1 MRFYHIS
8 ILSVMLLGLFYLAGT
23 GLLAALWL
31 WLRKRWKRAW
41 IAMLPLFILLYAAP
55 VAEEFWI
62 AWHFEQLCK
71 RDAGIFIHKAVEVEG
86 FYDATMRSAY
96 ENTKPGGYQFVEHA
110 TEDRKGFERV
120 QRASEEER
128 ARALAWYAEANP
140 GKERPKDKSIFH
152 NLNER
157 ERVVV
162 FPDGKEA
169 WRVTGLDRPSA
180 RYHYRWP
187 HMNTPVKYKIAKTE
201 RHVADSQVGE
211 VLGRYVD
218 YDRRAPW
225 FYIGLDKPLMFCEEA
240 EKDAHKLGTVFGPR
254 MVLRPLNNK

>member
-62 AWHFEQLCK
+62 AWHFGQLCK
-71 RDAGIFIHKAVEVEG
+71 KDAGIFIHKAVEVEG

-162 FPDGKEA
+162 FPGDKEA

-187 HMNTPVKYKIAKTE
+187 HSHTPVAYKVKSHEWVIEDVEQKTVIAREKAYARE
-201 RHVADSQVGE
+201 A
-211 VLGRYVD
+211 Y
-218 YDRRAPW
+218 W
-225 FYIGLDKPLMFCEEA
+225 FYIGLDRPTMFCP
-240 EKDAHKLGTVFGPR
+240 VFGSYGEKLTGGLYR
-254 MVLRPLNNK
+254 LALRPSK